1 VYVSLKNKIVSLIV
15 RLITIMGAISSF
27 ATQTPT
33 VNKQKQQNFAFFVAA
48 YNFFKKA
55 LDDVS
60 Q

>member
-1 VYVSLKNKIVSLIV
+1 VH
-15 RLITIMGAISSF
+15 LITIMGAISSF